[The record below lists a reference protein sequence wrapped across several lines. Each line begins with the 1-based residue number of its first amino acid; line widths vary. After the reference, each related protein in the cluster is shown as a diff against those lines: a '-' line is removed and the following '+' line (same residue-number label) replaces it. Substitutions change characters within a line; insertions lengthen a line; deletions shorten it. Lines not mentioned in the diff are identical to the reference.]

1 MKITRSQLKEIIK
14 EEIENAIDELDE
26 IDRRG
31 FLKGIG
37 KAAAAGAGAAAL
49 GALPKSAQAAEKG
62 TEEDPIE
69 LPGATVT
76 AKAPEMTGKFH
87 PGGFLKQ
94 QEKYNNMVSSY
105 KGVTGYNDPQV
116 EALKKMTD
124 KMFSRLDTVLTNL
137 AMEIHGEYSGLRK
150 FK

>member
-1 MKITRSQLKEIIK
+1 MKLTRSQLKQIIK

-31 FLKGIG
+31 FLKGVG
-37 KAAAAGAGAAAL
+37 KAAAAGVGAAAL

-87 PGGFLKQ
+87 PKGFIAWH
-94 QEKYNNMVSSY
+94 EKYQDLVSSY

-116 EALKKMTD
+116 AALKKMTD
-124 KMFSRLDTVLTNL
+124 KMFSRLDTVLQHL
-137 AMEIHGEYSGLRK
+137 AMDIHGENSGLRK